1 MLGGAIRG
9 SVVWVSVT
17 VVVPTYNRAHLLS
30 QTLDSLRAQTL
41 APTEIIVVDDGSTDN
56 TAEVV
61 ERYPELTYLRQ
72 ENGGKSSALN
82 LALRHVASEYVWFFD
97 DDDIASPDALE
108 RLVNTLEHHPECG
121 YSFGTF
127 VYHDSEG
134 LELGPAVGESWHP
147 PHAASAPFVALLEGC
162 YLSGATVMARTACYR
177 ALGGFDPRFRRSQDY
192 HMALSLAR
200 HWQGVR
206 VQGGPIFHVRRHSG
220 VRGGPR
226 HEVAASEVWR
236 NHYEHDSVIIRE
248 LYGELSLQ
256 SYLPNDRSLDAHRRQ
271 ALLQR
276 LSVLTIH
283 RVYPEVLEEIATLAD
298 NPDAGRYSADEHDIL
313 QRMVDLTNG
322 LATGDKRFVHALNDL
337 AGSPAIG
344 RLRNELLTILAR
356 RVKDGW
362 RSPRPTAR
370 LVWRATW
377 LVPGGL
383 RVADLKGRLRS

>member
-1 MLGGAIRG
+1 MIGVATRD

-17 VVVPTYNRAHLLS
+17 VVVPTYNRAHLLP

-41 APTEIIVVDDGSTDN
+41 APTEIIVVDDGSTDD
-56 TAEVV
+56 TASVV
-61 ERYPELTYLRQ
+61 GRYQGMTYLRQ
-72 ENGGKSSALN
+72 ENGGKSTALN
-82 LALRHVASEYVWFFD
+82 LALRFIASEYVWFFD
-97 DDDIASPDALE
+97 DDDIAAPDALE
-108 RLVNTLEHHPECG
+108 RLVKALTLHPECG

-134 LELGPAVGESWHP
+134 LELGPAVGESWRP

-162 YLSGATVMARTACYR
+162 YLGGATVMARTVCYR
-177 ALGGFDPRFRRSQDY
+177 EVGGFDPRFRRSQDY
-192 HMALSLAR
+192 HMALALAR
-200 HWQGVR
+200 RWQGVR
-206 VQGGPIFHVRRHSG
+206 VEGGPIYHYRQHSG

-226 HEVAASEVWR
+226 HEVAASHVWQ
-236 NHYEHDSVIIRE
+236 NHHEHDAVIIRE
-248 LYGELSLQ
+248 LYRELPLQ
-256 SYLPNDRSLDAHRRQ
+256 SYLPNGRSVESHRRQ

-283 RVYPEVLEEIATLAD
+283 RVYPEVLEEISTLAD
-298 NPDAGRYSADEHDIL
+298 TPDAGRYSADEHDIL

-337 AGSPAIG
+337 AGSPAIR